1 MVFFFSKTNGLTVS
15 LKPTP
20 FSYRLDD
27 DRRREGAGFNQTDGL
42 IDKKKLQRVKQ
53 ETNGPHR
60 LPKKPVPIAI
70 DELQSS
76 YGQLKK

>member
-27 DRRREGAGFNQTDGL
+27 DWREGAGFNQTDVL
-42 IDKKKLQRVKQ
+42 IDPKKTLQRVKQ
-53 ETNGPHR
+53 EINGPHR

-70 DELQSS
+70 DELQSI
-76 YGQLKK
+76 YGQLKN